1 MNCKITHDGFDV
13 FESIKTASV
22 RSGIKKKG
30 EDLALIYFER
40 QATFAAVFTTN
51 KVKAHCVIYD
61 EELLKKNRTVRAVL
75 INSGNA
81 NACNVNGFEA
91 IKEITQSLSSQ
102 LDIKENEVFIAQTGI
117 IGEEFPTKKVI
128 NTFTKLKDNLG
139 KNTQNLSR
147 AILTTDKVPKIISI
161 ECKYADVVF
170 HIGGVAKGA
179 GMIHPNM
186 ATMLSFIATDLTL
199 DQDTL
204 LKALKEAVDK
214 SFNRISVDGDMSTND
229 TVFIA
234 STNEVGELI
243 SEENEFYRYF
253 VDKLTECCVYLAK
266 EIVQD
271 GEGATKFC
279 EVLVFGADND
289 EDAQKVA
296 RSIANSL
303 LVKTAI
309 FGKDPNWGRIIAAV
323 GYSGA
328 SIDVEKLEIKIGNS
342 LVYSWGKPQEFDK
355 IALLEYMRRNDS
367 IKIYINLNIG
377 GSNFNLYFSD
387 LTNEYIK
394 INAQYHT

>member
-40 QATFAAVFTTN
+40 QAKFAAVFTTN

-81 NACNVNGFEA
+81 NACNANGFEA

-128 NTFTKLKDNLG
+128 NTFIKLKDNLG

-266 EIVQD
+266 EIVKD

-279 EVLVFGADND
+279 EVLVFGANND

-296 RSIANSL
+296 RCVANSL

-328 SIDVEKLEIKIGNS
+328 SIDVEKLEIKIGDYF
-342 LVYSWGKPQEFDK
+342 VYSWGKPQEFDK

>member
-1 MNCKITHDGFDV
+1 MNCKITNDGFDI
-13 FESIKTASV
+13 FESVKTSAV
-22 RSGIKKKG
+22 RAGIKRKG
-30 EDLALIYFER
+30 EDLALIYFEKE
-40 QATFAAVFTTN
+40 ATFAAVFTTN

-61 EELLKKNRTVRAVL
+61 EELLKTQQNIRAVL

-81 NACNVNGFEA
+81 NACNINGAQA
-91 IKEITQSLSSQ
+91 IQDVTKALSTVLNIKQNEI
-102 LDIKENEVFIAQTGI
+102 FIAQTGI
-117 IGEEFPTKKVI
+117 IGEEFPTKKVT
-128 NTFTKLKDNLG
+128 NALAKLKNNLG
-139 KNTQNLSR
+139 KNSQNLAR
-147 AILTTDKVPKIISI
+147 AILTTDKIPKIISI
-161 ECKYADVVF
+161 ECEYAGVIF
-170 HIGGVAKGA
+170 HIGAVAKGA

-186 ATMLSFIATDLTL
+186 ATMLSFIVTDLKIT
-199 DQDTL
+199 QNI
-204 LKALKEAVDK
+204 LKVALKEAVDK

-234 STNEVGELI
+234 SLNEAGDLI
-243 SEENEFYRYF
+243 NEENEFYRYF

-266 EIVQD
+266 EIVKD
-271 GEGATKFC
+271 AEGATKFC
-279 EVLVFGADND
+279 EVLVFGADKD

-328 SIDVEKLEIKIGNS
+328 NIDVEKLEIKIGDF
-342 LVYSWGKPQEFDK
+342 LVYSWGRPQEFDK
-355 IALLEYMRRNDS
+355 IALLEYMRQNDS

-377 GSNFNLYFSD
+377 ASNFNLYFSD
-387 LTNEYIK
+387 LTYEYIK

>member
-61 EELLKKNRTVRAVL
+61 EELLKENQTVRAVL

-81 NACNVNGFEA
+81 NACNVNGVEA
-91 IKEITQSLSSQ
+91 IKEITHTLASELN
-102 LDIKENEVFIAQTGI
+102 IKENEIFIAQTGI

-128 NTFTKLKDNLG
+128 NALPKLKDNIG
-139 KNTQNLSR
+139 KNTQNLAM

-161 ECKYADVVF
+161 ECKYSDVVF

-199 DQDTL
+199 NQDTL
-204 LKALKEAVDK
+204 SKALKEAVDK

-266 EIVQD
+266 EIVKD

-296 RSIANSL
+296 RSVANSL

-328 SIDVEKLEIKIGNS
+328 NIDVDKLEIKIGDS
-342 LVYSWGKPQEFDK
+342 LVYSWGKPKEFDK

-377 GSNFNLYFSD
+377 GSNYNLYFSD